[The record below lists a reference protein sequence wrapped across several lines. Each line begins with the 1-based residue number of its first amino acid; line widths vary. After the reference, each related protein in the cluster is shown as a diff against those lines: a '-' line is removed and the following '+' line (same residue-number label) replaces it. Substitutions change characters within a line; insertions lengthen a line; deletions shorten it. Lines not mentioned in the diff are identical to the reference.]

1 MRFFTL
7 TSTTLK
13 HFESESSCKAKGAT
27 AIETFRLNPQCC
39 VFETKMEGMSNS
51 FELVTPKRV
60 LHLAAA
66 NEAVAEEWIRTL
78 RRIITQSQV
87 TQGPLLDVVRE
98 RWACNMD
105 GTLSGP
111 DFYEVKFETKQP
123 LGLVLE
129 RSCEWAMV
137 RLSNNPDTAVTIGS
151 VLYTINDEAVT
162 LKTYPEIIN
171 MLTGWQPPLV
181 LGFRHSPKKRGWL
194 SKQSRGKNS
203 SVKNWKTRYFVLEAG
218 RLAYYDGDAKGA
230 EMKGNIL
237 LMGSAVTLL
246 AHSETGQF
254 FTFKIVGGVS
264 SIVMQAKT
272 VDEMMDWASVLYH
285 ASSMA
290 NGGGYLLEVERGRQE
305 KLTKVKEQA
314 AAMRKAEE
322 DAIAGKLAEE
332 KARAA
337 AESARLAEEKAKE
350 EAAIAAAN
358 AKNEEEKAAAE
369 AAAAEALAKAA
380 AESARLKAEEEKAQ
394 REAEESAAR
403 AAEEEARMEAA
414 KAEMA
419 AAEAKAAEDAKA
431 AEEARNKALEEQIKI
446 EEAEIEA
453 EEKAAVAEEEAA
465 AAAAASGGDAPP
477 VVPSARRRGSVMV
490 NTVED
495 DEEEDS
501 DDETRPTE
509 AAMSGMAHETLDE
522 DPPEAAPAPEAAP
535 PPEPAP
541 AAAAPVVPAAAPE
554 PTTVPAPEPAAEP
567 TPEPAAEPTPEP
579 AAEPT
584 PEPAVEPTPAPAA
597 EPTPEPAAEPTPEPA
612 APAPPVVEP
621 TPPAPAPPAAEPAK
635 QASAE
640 TAAPKDEQDLTDEL
654 LESCFSNLNGGS
666 ASGVL
671 NPMQMSILVR
681 LVTKVIYKRFPR
693 IREL

>member
-1 MRFFTL
+1 MFFFPFIFILSRVARDLRYFTL

-13 HFESESSCKAKGAT
+13 HYESESSCKAKNAT

-51 FELVTPKRV
+51 FELVTSKRV

-66 NEAVAEEWIRTL
+66 NEAVAEDWIRTL

-105 GTLSGP
+105 GTLTGP
-111 DFYEVKFETKQP
+111 DFYDVKFETKQP

-137 RLSNNPDTAVTIGS
+137 RLSNNPDTAVTVGS

-203 SVKNWKTRYFVLEAG
+203 SVKNWKTRYFVLESG
-218 RLAYYDGDAKGA
+218 RLSYYDGDTKGA

-254 FTFKIVGGVS
+254 FTFKIVGGIS

-290 NGGGYLLEVERGRQE
+290 NGGGYLLEVERDRQE
-305 KLTKVKEQA
+305 KLNKVKEQA

-337 AESARLAEEKAKE
+337 AESARVAEEKAKE

-369 AAAAEALAKAA
+369 AAAEEALAKAA
-380 AESARLKAEEEKAQ
+380 AETARFKAEEEKAQ

-419 AAEAKAAEDAKA
+419 AVEAKAAEDAKA
-431 AEEARNKALEEQIKI
+431 AEEARNKALEEQIKV

-453 EEKAAVAEEEAA
+453 EEKAAEAEEQ
-465 AAAAASGGDAPP
+465 AAAAASGSDAPP
-477 VVPSARRRGSVMV
+477 VAPVARRRGSVMV

-495 DEEEDS
+495 DDEDS

-509 AAMSGMAHETLDE
+509 AGMTGMAHETLDQ
-522 DPPEAAPAPEAAP
+522 DPPEEAPAPVAP
-535 PPEPAP
+535 PTPA
-541 AAAAPVVPAAAPE
+541 E
-554 PTTVPAPEPAAEP
+554 PAPEPA
-567 TPEPAAEPTPEP
+567 PEPVAAP
-579 AAEPT
+579 
-584 PEPAVEPTPAPAA
+584 PAP
-597 EPTPEPAAEPTPEPA
+597 
-612 APAPPVVEP
+612 PPVVEP
-621 TPPAPAPPAAEPAK
+621 VSEAPAEG
-635 QASAE
+635 
-640 TAAPKDEQDLTDEL
+640 AAPKDEVALTDEL
-654 LESCFSNLNGGS
+654 LESCFTNLNGGS
-666 ASGVL
+666 VSGVL

-681 LVTKVIYKRFPR
+681 LITKVILRHSLEAAFAVNVIYTCFIILPSFRSFSLKMLLFMGSACRNTT
-693 IREL
+693 